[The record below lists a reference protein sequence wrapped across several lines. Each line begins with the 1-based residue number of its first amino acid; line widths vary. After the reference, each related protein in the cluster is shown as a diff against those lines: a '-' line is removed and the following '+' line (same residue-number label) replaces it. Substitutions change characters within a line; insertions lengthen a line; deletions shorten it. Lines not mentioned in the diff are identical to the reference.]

1 MGLRDITRFRLRG
14 IDALHTM
21 LMFGVSYTWAKSM
34 DDSSN
39 YRDIVPDTYNT
50 TNLWAPSEYD
60 ARHAAGGQL
69 SLCISILQWPKKSR
83 RPATR

>member
-1 MGLRDITRFRLRG
+1 
-14 IDALHTM
+14 
-21 LMFGVSYTWAKSM
+21 MFGVSYTWSKSM

-50 TNLWAPSEYD
+50 TNLWGPSEYD

-69 SLCISILQWPKKSR
+69 SLRAAVLQQPETSSQ
-83 RPATR
+83 ASCSVAGS